1 MKLSLLFIFIFSV
14 EILSAKTH
22 AESINGYDAI
32 LTKHVKNNGPGVAV
46 IVSRGDQVLYQG
58 ARGMANVELDV
69 PLSVVSV
76 FRLGSITKQFTAAG
90 ILLLQEQG
98 KLSVKDDI
106 HKYVSDF
113 PTEENKVT
121 IENLLTHTS
130 GIANYTEDESLFAS
144 EIQAPTNIDKML
156 ERFAKHPMKFKT
168 GEQFRY
174 SNTGYVLLGKI
185 IEVASGQNY
194 AEFIDEHIFKKLKM
208 NSSYFDSPKIIPNRA
223 NGYDMGP
230 DGIVNAMYIDM
241 MWPHAAGSLMSTVGD
256 LHLWFNGLATQK
268 LLAES
273 SYQQMLQPFTL
284 NDGSMS
290 SYGYG
295 IESRDLNKYKTYAHG
310 GGIPGFVTNAF
321 YVPEEKLYVAVLSN
335 LSNRNVGILSTLL
348 GAQALD
354 IEVPT
359 FTAVTL
365 NENKVK
371 QFLGTYKTD
380 SGSSRTLSLENG
392 KLYSQRD
399 NRDPEE
405 IFPMA
410 DNQFYFEGSLT
421 YLVAERNSE
430 GKKVINAYHQ
440 LSSEPEV
447 AILIEKIAIH

>member
-1 MKLSLLFIFIFSV
+1 
-14 EILSAKTH
+14 
-22 AESINGYDAI
+22 
-32 LTKHVKNNGPGVAV
+32 
-46 IVSRGDQVLYQG
+46 
-58 ARGMANVELDV
+58 MANVELNA
-69 PLSVVSV
+69 PLSVDNV

-106 HKYVSDF
+106 HKYVADF
-113 PTEENKVT
+113 PTEGNKIT

-130 GIANYTEDESLFAS
+130 GIANYTEDENLFAS

-168 GEQFRY
+168 GEKFRY

-185 IEVASGQNY
+185 IEVSSGQSY

-208 NSSYFDSPKIIPNRA
+208 NNSYFDSPKIIPNRA

-268 LLAES
+268 LLTER
-273 SYQQMLQPFTL
+273 SYQQMLKPFTL

-295 IESRDLNKYKTYAHG
+295 IGNGDLNKYKTVAHS

-321 YVPEEKLYVAVLSN
+321 YIPEEKIYIAVLSN
-335 LSNRNVGILSTLL
+335 LSNRNVGMLSTLL

-354 IEVPT
+354 IEVPI
-359 FTAVTL
+359 FKAVTL
-365 NENKVK
+365 NESKVK
-371 QFLGTYKTD
+371 PLLGAYRTD
-380 SGSSRTLSLENG
+380 SGSTRTLTLENG

-405 IFPMA
+405 VFPMA
-410 DNQFYFEGSLT
+410 DNQFYFKGSLT
-421 YLVAERNSE
+421 YLVAEKNSE
-430 GKKVINAYHQ
+430 GKKIINAYHR
-440 LSSEPEV
+440 LSLEPEV
-447 AILIEKIAIH
+447 AILIE